1 MRDMAL
7 SSADQGW
14 SGNLTEA
21 RLNRGH
27 SIRSLAVEL
36 GVHQHAIRR
45 LEAGERI
52 HPATAK
58 TIADYFG
65 CTVTDLMPLDE
76 AA

>member
-1 MRDMAL
+1 MTL
-7 SSADQGW
+7 
-14 SGNLTEA
+14 NLAAA

-27 SIRSLAVEL
+27 SIRSLADEL

-45 LEAGERI
+45 LEAGGSI

-58 TIADYFG
+58 KIADYFG
-65 CTVTDLMPLDE
+65 CQVTDLMPISPNGV